1 MQTKA
6 IVSRLLRCCEPLMH
20 AARWQA
26 LRDVAVSA
34 VSGRALTALAL
45 GTTRADMA
53 RFNREL
59 LGAMPQ
65 HLHLIGRRHVRS
77 NNSWMH
83 NYHRLVKGKARN
95 QLLMHPDDLAAHGLT
110 SGQVVELSSRIGKLH
125 VPVEATTDVMPGVV
139 CLPHGWGHDRE
150 GARMQVPATTISVT
164 IRFSMRYPGMR
175 R

>member
-1 MQTKA
+1 M
-6 IVSRLLRCCEPLMH
+6 I
-20 AARWQA
+20 
-26 LRDVAVSA
+26 
-34 VSGRALTALAL
+34 
-45 GTTRADMA
+45 ADMA
-53 RFNREL
+53 RFNRDL

-65 HLHLIGRRHVRS
+65 HLYLIGRRHVRS

-110 SGQVVELSSRIGKLH
+110 SGQVVALSSRIGTLH

-150 GARMQVPATTISVT
+150 GARIGIASAHAGASYNDISDDTFLDAISGNAALNGLPVEV
-164 IRFSMRYPGMR
+164 RAAG
-175 R
+175 